1 MSLPT
6 GETRPPYPVTL
17 EPGPFPVQPSQPAT
31 GGVAP
36 GPPYPPLSVPVSLSS
51 PNFKTKTVTI
61 GTPNPN
67 WARWVF
73 ASLATLMKG
82 VAKANKIPCLVE
94 GLDER
99 TTEFMDSTDRVE
111 IRITGPFTRDLSVTT
126 AYYELSVDMIA
137 LFVSR
142 YEAGKNNYAILAV
155 IGAFQTAMD
164 APIPIFQYGDLPGDD
179 ETVCIGVME
188 PRNRRGDAVR
198 VMHFGQADLTNRV
211 KQSLVDARY
220 LLFLTNDGQP
230 YV

>member
-6 GETRPPYPVTL
+6 GETRPPYPDTVI
-17 EPGPFPVQPSQPAT
+17 PGPAPIQPSQPTPA
-31 GGVAP
+31 VLAP
-36 GPPYPPLSVPVSLSS
+36 GPPYPAGTVPPELKS
-51 PNFKTKTVTI
+51 PNFPIPI
-61 GTPNPN
+61 GMPNPN
-67 WARWVF
+67 WARWIF

-82 VAKANKIPCLVE
+82 VAEANKIPCLVE

-111 IRITGPFTRDLSVTT
+111 IRITGPFSRNLSVAT
-126 AYYELSVDMIA
+126 AYYELAVDMNA

-142 YEAGKNNYAILAV
+142 YENGKNNYAILAV

-164 APIPIFQYGDLPGDD
+164 APIPIYQYGGLPGDD

-188 PRNRRGDAVR
+188 PRNKRGDAVR